1 MKSILLTGIFF
12 LVLFCAKT
20 QDISQQFKK
29 NGEIYFRIEIPTDK
43 VMAEL
48 TKIIS
53 IDSRKG
59 NELWAYANEQEFS
72 KFLELGYKYEVLPH
86 PNEGFDPE
94 MATFEQIQN
103 SDALNYYPTYD
114 AYVAMMYQ
122 FEANYPGICDVFS
135 IGQTVNGRELLVA
148 KISDNVNTNEAEPE
162 FFYTSSMHGDEL
174 TGFPLMLNLID
185 TLLSNYGTV
194 ARITNLVDNI
204 EIYINPLANPDGTYK
219 GGNNT
224 VSGAVRYN
232 ANNVDLN
239 RNFPDVVTGLNLNTQ
254 PETYHFMNFAES
266 RHFVMSAN
274 FHGGTEVVNYPWDHK
289 YALAADDAWWQFVS
303 HEYADTC
310 QAYSPSTY
318 MNGFNDGITNGA
330 DWYVIDG
337 GRQDYMNYFHQ
348 CREVT
353 MEISDIKLISASLLQ
368 AHWQYNR
375 RSLLNYLEQCT
386 YGVRGVVTN
395 AVSGLPVEA
404 EVYVLNHEINGDSS
418 WVYSDAVTG
427 NYHRFLNA
435 GSYDIRFSAPCYE
448 DQIFYGI
455 SVSNY
460 NTTTLNVQMN
470 LAGNSTDFSA
480 NKTNISIGE
489 SVNFM
494 DISCSNAVS
503 WQWTFEGGSPAT
515 SALQNPSNIVY
526 NAGGSFFVK
535 LVIFDGIN
543 SDSITKQNYITVSEE
558 YLMTNGSFTTCS
570 GLFYDSG
577 GSNGNYSNYEDYT
590 LTFFPASPNGSIKAE
605 FSLFN
610 IEYQSSCNY
619 DWLQIYDGPNASSPL
634 VGEYCGTT
642 SPGTVLSAHSS
653 GSLTFVFHSD
663 YSVTKPGW
671 LANISCEID
680 QFSLNLKVF
689 LEGPF
694 NGFDLNSGFMDLPL
708 SQPYNTEPWNYFGTE
723 SVVSIPVN
731 TVDWVLIEL
740 HDATDASLVNAAT
753 RIGQKAAF
761 LLTDGS
767 VKELDGINLPIFEY
781 AISNQL
787 FVVVRHRNHLDI
799 LTADPAV
806 NISGDYMY
814 DFTTGFDKV
823 FGGQDGCK
831 EISPGVWGMIGGD
844 ANADGTVDDQDKS
857 ANWNSEAGLPGYLS
871 SDLNLDGESN
881 NIDKNDIWFNNT
893 GKSSQAP
900 N

>member
-1 MKSILLTGIFF
+1 
-12 LVLFCAKT
+12 
-20 QDISQQFKK
+20 
-29 NGEIYFRIEIPTDK
+29 
-43 VMAEL
+43 
-48 TKIIS
+48 
-53 IDSRKG
+53 
-59 NELWAYANEQEFS
+59 
-72 KFLELGYKYEVLPH
+72 
-86 PNEGFDPE
+86 
-94 MATFEQIQN
+94 
-103 SDALNYYPTYD
+103 
-114 AYVAMMYQ
+114 
-122 FEANYPGICDVFS
+122 
-135 IGQTVNGRELLVA
+135 
-148 KISDNVNTNEAEPE
+148 
-162 FFYTSSMHGDEL
+162 
-174 TGFPLMLNLID
+174 
-185 TLLSNYGTV
+185 
-194 ARITNLVDNI
+194 
-204 EIYINPLANPDGTYK
+204 
-219 GGNNT
+219 
-224 VSGAVRYN
+224 
-232 ANNVDLN
+232 
-239 RNFPDVVTGLNLNTQ
+239 
-254 PETYHFMNFAES
+254 
-266 RHFVMSAN
+266 
-274 FHGGTEVVNYPWDHK
+274 
-289 YALAADDAWWQFVS
+289 
-303 HEYADTC
+303 
-310 QAYSPSTY
+310 
-318 MNGFNDGITNGA
+318 
-330 DWYVIDG
+330 
-337 GRQDYMNYFHQ
+337 
-348 CREVT
+348 